1 MKKSIFIC
9 LAFASSLLAGQAST
23 EATELFPNPATKAV
37 CAEST
42 GKIPE
47 NYVDKGTL
55 ATVYVDSKQS
65 TWTIQVPSPAETVI
79 GIMPN
84 PVSWTNYG
92 ELVITM
98 RAFILNLEPG
108 QSCPVDVAVQLPG
121 NQTGIYHII
130 VTAY

>member
-1 MKKSIFIC
+1 MKKSILIC
-9 LAFASSLLAGQAST
+9 VAFAGSILAGRAVAGVT
-23 EATELFPNPATKAV
+23 DVPTHPEAKAV
-37 CAEST
+37 CVEAAP
-42 GKIPE
+42 KISE

-55 ATVYVDSKQS
+55 ARVSVDRNQPL
-65 TWTIQVPSPAETVI
+65 WTLKVPSPAEPVI

-98 RAFILNLEPG
+98 RAFMLDLEPG

>member
-23 EATELFPNPATKAV
+23 EATELFPNPATKGV

-65 TWTIQVPSPAETVI
+65 TWTIQVPSPAEPVI

>member
-1 MKKSIFIC
+1 M
-9 LAFASSLLAGQAST
+9 LAGQAVAEVT
-23 EATELFPNPATKAV
+23 DVQANPEAEAV
-37 CAEST
+37 FGEAAA
-42 GKIPE
+42 KISE

-55 ATVYVDSKQS
+55 ATVYVDSNQPL
-65 TWTIQVPSPAETVI
+65 WTLKVPSPAEPVI

-98 RAFILNLEPG
+98 RAFILDLEPG
-108 QSCPVDVAVQLPG
+108 QSCPIDVAVQLPG

-130 VTAY
+130 VVAH